1 MVEVES
7 QPRSRAVDESS
18 HSTAESS
25 RGGDQ
30 QPRRTAAHSSCSTT
44 RVMPHSSCSP
54 CVSRPSR
61 ARHACRAPLVVP
73 FDLGTD
79 HSARCR
85 VHGARHPLVVLHYTR
100 HAPLVVLAVCVA
112 PQSCSSCL
120 SCPTRCAHRSGHCD
134 HSARW
139 QVYGTH
145 QVSSAR
151 RAPPT
156 RRAPPHAPC
165 PTRRARR
172 ACRAPVVLV
181 MPVVPHS
188 LCPSTWALTTAP
200 GVECTALATHSSCFT
215 SLVVPHSSCSPC
227 VSRPSRARHA
237 CRAPLSVPID
247 LGTDHSARCRVKGA
261 RHPLVVLHPTRCAPL
276 VVLAVRVAPQSC
288 SACLSC
294 PTRCAHRFVID
305 SRVGHENDD
314 TLRQVSEV
322 CSD

>member
-73 FDLGTD
+73 IDLGTD

-85 VHGARHPLVVLHYTR
+85 VHGARHPLVVLHPTR
-100 HAPLVVLAVCVA
+100 RAPLVVPIDLGTDHSARCRVHGAPHPLVVLHPTRRAPLVVLAVRVA
-112 PQSCSSCL
+112 PQSCSLCL
-120 SCPTRCAHRSGHCD
+120 SCPHSLCPHCD

-156 RRAPPHAPC
+156 HRAPPHASC
-165 PTRRARR
+165 PTRRDRR
-172 ACRAPVVLV
+172 ACRAPVVLIV
-181 MPVVPHS
+181 RVVPHS
-188 LCPSTWALTTAP
+188 LCPST
-200 GVECTALATHSSCFT
+200 
-215 SLVVPHSSCSPC
+215 
-227 VSRPSRARHA
+227 
-237 CRAPLSVPID
+237 
-247 LGTDHSARCRVKGA
+247 
-261 RHPLVVLHPTRCAPL
+261 
-276 VVLAVRVAPQSC
+276 
-288 SACLSC
+288 
-294 PTRCAHRFVID
+294 
-305 SRVGHENDD
+305 
-314 TLRQVSEV
+314 
-322 CSD
+322 